1 MADSELEKDSKYTL
15 PSVSAL
21 QHASKKAI
29 IEDRPIL
36 LDYWTK
42 SCDNTILIGVRE
54 NGEKLLVKN
63 EEEYTSP
70 IQKIFKVDEEY
81 LIMTENSLYIV
92 SASISTKRI
101 A

>member
-1 MADSELEKDSKYTL
+1 MSENPTETKYTI

-29 IEDRPIL
+29 TDDVPIL
-36 LDYWTK
+36 LDYWAA
-42 SCDNTILIGVRE
+42 SCDNKIIIGVRE

-70 IQKIFKVDEEY
+70 IQKIFKVDSDY

-101 A
+101 G